1 MKNDN
6 ILYLILISIPF
17 SLGISYLSVK
27 FFGKNIPPSFF
38 ALGFLVCYMIYY
50 AFSKNER
57 D

>member
-38 ALGFLVCYMIYY
+38 ALCFLVCYMIYH